1 MHQVTNLMYCCL
13 LALSLMSNAMALDL
27 PLLQAVLAG
36 ADQAEAKKRLG
47 LVIVDAGELRTPSK
61 RLTVVDP
68 GWMFPAKLTAI
79 NTLAPASK
87 ADVKL
92 AKITRGE
99 NRGMPAFLI
108 LAYADIQR
116 FKSAELVTWA
126 KLPNGEKNGYVSID
140 SGEIA
145 VIDTAVIPTQDES
158 ASLAFGESVIQLADV
173 EKSVVI
179 DPVNAVFVVAKSG
192 NGDGAY
198 PCYWLKDAN
207 GEIVALLVDFENW
220 TSSQNPK

>member
-1 MHQVTNLMYCCL
+1 ML
-13 LALSLMSNAMALDL
+13 NAMALDL

-36 ADQAEAKKRLG
+36 PNQAEARKRLG
-47 LVIVDAGELRTPSK
+47 LVVADAGELRTPSK

-68 GWMFPAKLTAI
+68 GWMFPNKLTAI
-79 NTLAPASK
+79 NILAPASK
-87 ADVKL
+87 AVVKL
-92 AKITRGE
+92 AKITGGE

-108 LAYADIQR
+108 LAYSDIQR
-116 FKSAELVTWA
+116 FKSAELVTWT

-179 DPVNAVFVVAKSG
+179 DPTNAAFVVAKSG

-198 PCYWLKDAN
+198 PCYWLKDSS
-207 GEIVALLVDFENW
+207 GEIIGLLIDFENW
-220 TSSQNPK
+220 TPSQNPQ